1 METTRLSSKGQLI
14 LPKSVR
20 DARRWGPGTEFSVE
34 ELEEGVL
41 LRPLKRL
48 APTRLDEVAGRLRT
62 TGPARTIRDMDR
74 AITVEVR
81 ARRDRGRY

>member
-20 DARRWGPGTEFSVE
+20 DARRWGPGTEFSIE
-34 ELEEGVL
+34 EREEGVL

-48 APTRLDEVAGRLRT
+48 APTRLDDVAGKLRT
-62 TGPARTIRDMDR
+62 TGPARTLREMDG
-74 AITVEVR
+74 AITAEVK